1 MHFDYLI
8 GKSFPPAMRYG
19 AYLVL
24 AVALYNLLFTP
35 IIALLIAL
43 AAAFVAFADTR
54 FRVDA
59 EQMRY
64 QSHNSFLGLRL
75 GTWHSLKGFTELCIL
90 KSTLKTQAY
99 SRTLQTAET
108 SSDEYYNVY
117 FLTKN
122 HRNKILAGRFHN
134 LEEAR
139 SAADDLSK
147 ALNWELVNYQPRL
160 SAKSQSRRY
169 R

>member
-1 MHFDYLI
+1 MNYDYLI
-8 GKSFPPAMRYG
+8 GRSFPPSMRYG

-24 AVALYNLLFTP
+24 AAGLFNLLYTP
-35 IIALLIAL
+35 IIAILISL

-54 FRVDA
+54 VRFDV

-75 GTWHSLKGFTELCIL
+75 GSWHSLKGFKEICIL
-90 KSTLKTQAY
+90 KSTVKTQAY

-108 SSDEYYNVY
+108 SANQYYSVHLLNQ
-117 FLTKN
+117 N
-122 HRNKILAGRFHN
+122 HRTKVLVARFESPQEASN
-134 LEEAR
+134 AAEE
-139 SAADDLSK
+139 LSE
-147 ALNWELVNYQPRL
+147 ALNWPVVSYRPKI
-160 SAKSQSRRY
+160 SAQTRARRQ